1 MDRKEMIRQYKDRVQ
16 PMGVFRVHNTV
27 DGKSLV
33 GSSVDAPA
41 FLNRERFQLKIGLHP
56 NAELQADW
64 NRLGAEA
71 FEFEL
76 LDTVEQGD
84 RSHADRMEDLAVL
97 ERLWLEKLS
106 PYGTRGYNTEQT
118 EKGE

>member
-1 MDRKEMIRQYKDRVQ
+1 MKMDRKRLIREYKERPK
-16 PMGVFRVHNTV
+16 PMGVFRVTNRAEQR
-27 DGKSLV
+27 SLV

-41 FLNRERFQLKIGLHP
+41 ALNRERFQLKAGLHP
-56 NAELQADW
+56 NAALQADW

-76 LDTVEQGD
+76 LDSLDPSD
-84 RSHADRMEDLAVL
+84 RSDADRAEDLAVL

-106 PYGTRGYNTEQT
+106 PYGARGYNTEP
-118 EKGE
+118 KGE